1 MHKSIKMMMLFL
13 SAFSLTGNML
23 SGADLMKNGK
33 SLASIVVAPASDRVV
48 KHAAKEL
55 SLYLGKIS
63 DGKKPQISGKEIKN
77 LHNIILTQD
86 IKTLSE
92 AEKKEAEKI
101 RDDGFLISTTP
112 ARTVIYAKMA
122 RGVLYGAYE
131 ILKTHGGIRWVTP
144 GPDGEYYKVKKVI
157 SIPEGMKVH
166 NPSFSI
172 RSQIFGSA
180 NVNSFL
186 KYTWDWMV
194 RNNMWIA
201 SGADVIA
208 NNGTD
213 YLLDRAGGTY
223 KGGHAVA
230 SLMTGSWISCTGIR
244 GRKNFELLQKKHPEY
259 FPIINGKREFGRFG
273 QNNPCLAHKGLYDL
287 MRGNLFLAAE
297 KMRKNPASF
306 FVIGNNDNTI
316 WCQCEV
322 CSKIDPPAEKEKQM
336 ISTRYWTLLNT
347 LAAPVFEKYPDAK
360 LWGWAYQNFQDTP
373 KGNVKPDPRF
383 TIMLTYN
390 ARCYRHLLTDP
401 KCIRNKVYLQY
412 FRNWQAYPNKKC
424 TWEQV
429 EDGMAV
435 KYQPFEN
442 IMAGNIIDM
451 KKMNM
456 DGMMICNYPPDGTYG
471 KRHDSYRMHP
481 RHTWYQMWRS
491 VYIASRLLWDVN
503 RPWEKEL
510 DEAGSL
516 YYGAAWKKGMKAYC
530 ALLLK
535 TEQEAEGCMGWG
547 NSGSD
552 PGILLKDPKV
562 HNKLRSLLASA
573 ESAVIFDPRA
583 AAHVARERF
592 YFEKQWEYFLEEYK
606 KRRPAITALPR
617 TEKIVLDG
625 VLDEADWKKAEKV
638 TSFTAMASGQG
649 RSKLAKPQT
658 YFKVIHEPDY
668 LYIGAVAQE
677 PQMDKIIH
685 NSTKHDGDVWV
696 DNEMEFFIHHPYL
709 NQDYYHICITSGGNY
724 YDGYKI
730 WGVSNEDDKWSS
742 NAEFK
747 VRRNKDSW
755 VIEMRIPTS
764 TMRMKCRPG
773 DIWKINV
780 ARSRRIEGGRYGIEN
795 ELSSSSGGRFHN
807 AAFFTEL
814 ILKGK

>member
-1 MHKSIKMMMLFL
+1 MRSSVKTVVLFAVL
-13 SAFSLTGNML
+13 FCAAGTAFCV
-23 SGADLMKNGK
+23 DLMKNGK
-33 SLASIVVAPASDRVV
+33 AVCQIITAKNSDRVV

-55 SLYLGKIS
+55 SLYLGRIGNG
-63 DGKKPQISGKEIKN
+63 DAPELAIQKKGN
-77 LHNIILTQD
+77 LYPVILTMD
-86 IKTLSE
+86 
-92 AEKKEAEKI
+92 EKKLSATEKRAAAGI
-101 RDDGFLISTTP
+101 KDDGFLISCTP
-112 ARTVIYAKMA
+112 EYTVIYAKMA
-122 RGVLYGAYE
+122 RGVLYGVYE
-131 ILKTHGGIRWVTP
+131 ILKEYGGIRWITP
-144 GPDGEYYKVKKVI
+144 GPDGEYYKTKKVI
-157 SIPEGMKVH
+157 FIPSHLKVY

-186 KYTWDWMV
+186 KHTWDWMV
-194 RNNMWIA
+194 RNNMWIS

-208 NNGTD
+208 NNGTN

-230 SLMTGSWISCTGIR
+230 NLMTGAWITTNGR
-244 GRKNFELLQKKHPEY
+244 QARKNFEELKKIHPEY
-259 FPIINGKREFGRFG
+259 FPIINGKREFGRFA
-273 QNNPCLAHKGLYDL
+273 QNNPCLAHKSLFEL
-287 MRGNLFLAAE
+287 MQGNLMIAVE

-316 WCQCEV
+316 WCQCAV
-322 CSKIDPPAEKEKQM
+322 CSSMDPVAEKANQM
-336 ISTRYWTLLNT
+336 IATRYWTLLNT
-347 LAAPVFEKYPDAK
+347 LAAPVFDKYPDAR

-373 KGNVKPDPRF
+373 KGKVKPDPRF

-390 ARCYRHLLTDP
+390 SRCYRHLLTDP
-401 KCIRNKVYLQY
+401 KCPRNRNFYTY
-412 FRNWQAYPNKKC
+412 FKNWQAYPNKKC

-442 IMAGNIIDM
+442 IMAQNIIDM

-456 DGMMICNYPPDGTYG
+456 DGMMLCNYPPDGTYG

-491 VYIASRLLWDVN
+491 VYIAARLLWDVN

-510 DEAGSL
+510 DEAGNL
-516 YYGAAWKKGMKAYC
+516 YYGDAWKKGMKQYY
-530 ALLLK
+530 ALMLK

-562 HNKLRSLLASA
+562 HRKLRTFLANA
-573 ESAVIFDPRA
+573 ESAAIFDPRA
-583 AAHVARERF
+583 MAHIARDRF

-617 TEKIVLDG
+617 KGRIVLDG
-625 VLDEADWKKAEKV
+625 KLDEEDWKKAENV
-638 TSFTAMASGQG
+638 TSFTAMASGRG
-649 RSKLAKPQT
+649 RNKLADPQT
-658 YFKVIHEPDY
+658 CFKVIYEPDH
-668 LYIGAVAQE
+668 LYIGAVAYE
-677 PQMDKIIH
+677 PEMKKIIH
-685 NSTKHDGDVWV
+685 NSTRHDGDVWV

-742 NAEFK
+742 KVEFK
-747 VRRNKDSW
+747 VRKNKDSW
-755 VIEMRIPTS
+755 CIEMRIPTS
-764 TMRMKCRPG
+764 TMRMKCKRG
-773 DIWKINV
+773 DVWKINV

-795 ELSSSSGGRFHN
+795 ELSSSAGGRFHN
-807 AAFFTEL
+807 SAFFTEL
-814 ILKGK
+814 ILK